1 MKQQTLLSF
10 FGKKK
15 RSTDKENSAPK
26 RAKPA
31 AAEEAAASAP
41 EAVVQETTTPAA
53 AQDAPMTEAIATA
66 QEEPKAAPDETEAEA
81 PPAEEEAAA
90 PPAEAKEPP
99 APAEAEEPPAPA
111 EAAETEAPT
120 STPPA
125 NPQHAGLSQYEI
137 ERLERIA
144 RNAQFMASLG
154 LGDARDAFAAPSGLG
169 ASTTTKKKAGRRKP
183 KPSAPAGP
191 RRSSPRLAGGAA
203 PGAAAPP
210 SSAAA
215 ADEAEAEEAPAEASR
230 LAEYLVP
237 AGAADVSPGD
247 ARELEDPGLKRVY
260 GVAARGALV
269 AAVGK
274 GGRVAV
280 FCPSAGSEPLAAF
293 KGHGGW
299 VGGCGFVGGDRLLTA
314 ANDGKLVLWDCAAA
328 RGDRLRDAATLA
340 PGRCW
345 SLAVSDDRGALCGF
359 RDGTVGV
366 VACAPAALTETVRID
381 VADGAVKGVAWR
393 GDGTFAT
400 ASDDGDVAGWDP
412 RAAAAAA
419 WRLAGAHAEATS
431 AAFRPGDDHQVLTAG
446 RDAAVKLWDLRA
458 PGAPLR
464 TFAGHHRPDARR
476 KGIFHP
482 RWVGGAAFAVGG
494 EGSQR
499 LAFYDAARGAAFAS
513 VKCAGDVTAVAPL
526 PGGDAL
532 AVADDASGALAL
544 VPAPPRPS
552 AP

>member
-41 EAVVQETTTPAA
+41 EAVVQETMTPAA
-53 AQDAPMTEAIATA
+53 AQDATMTEATASA
-66 QEEPKAAPDETEAEA
+66 QEEPDATPEAPDETEAEV
-81 PPAEEEAAA
+81 PPAEEEAPAA

-111 EAAETEAPT
+111 EAEETEAPT

-169 ASTTTKKKAGRRKP
+169 AATSTKKKAGRRKP
-183 KPSAPAGP
+183 KPSRQLGAGRARRGFARRRPRPA
-191 RRSSPRLAGGAA
+191 RRRRL
-203 PGAAAPP
+203 P
-210 SSAAA
+210 
-215 ADEAEAEEAPAEASR
+215 
-230 LAEYLVP
+230 
-237 AGAADVSPGD
+237 
-247 ARELEDPGLKRVY
+247 
-260 GVAARGALV
+260 
-269 AAVGK
+269 
-274 GGRVAV
+274 
-280 FCPSAGSEPLAAF
+280 
-293 KGHGGW
+293 
-299 VGGCGFVGGDRLLTA
+299 
-314 ANDGKLVLWDCAAA
+314 
-328 RGDRLRDAATLA
+328 
-340 PGRCW
+340 
-345 SLAVSDDRGALCGF
+345 
-359 RDGTVGV
+359 
-366 VACAPAALTETVRID
+366 
-381 VADGAVKGVAWR
+381 
-393 GDGTFAT
+393 
-400 ASDDGDVAGWDP
+400 
-412 RAAAAAA
+412 
-419 WRLAGAHAEATS
+419 HAEATS
-431 AAFRPGDDHQVLTAG
+431 AAFRPGDDHHVLTAG

-482 RWVGGAAFAVGG
+482 RWVGGGAFAVGG

-526 PGGDAL
+526 PGGESL

>member
-1 MKQQTLLSF
+1 MY
-10 FGKKK
+10 K
-15 RSTDKENSAPK
+15 R
-26 RAKPA
+26 
-31 AAEEAAASAP
+31 
-41 EAVVQETTTPAA
+41 Q
-53 AQDAPMTEAIATA
+53 
-66 QEEPKAAPDETEAEA
+66 
-81 PPAEEEAAA
+81 
-90 PPAEAKEPP
+90 
-99 APAEAEEPPAPA
+99 
-111 EAAETEAPT
+111 
-120 STPPA
+120 
-125 NPQHAGLSQYEI
+125 
-137 ERLERIA
+137 
-144 RNAQFMASLG
+144 
-154 LGDARDAFAAPSGLG
+154 
-169 ASTTTKKKAGRRKP
+169 
-183 KPSAPAGP
+183 
-191 RRSSPRLAGGAA
+191 
-203 PGAAAPP
+203 
-210 SSAAA
+210 
-215 ADEAEAEEAPAEASR
+215 
-230 LAEYLVP
+230 
-237 AGAADVSPGD
+237 
-247 ARELEDPGLKRVY
+247 
-260 GVAARGALV
+260 
-269 AAVGK
+269 
-274 GGRVAV
+274 
-280 FCPSAGSEPLAAF
+280 
-293 KGHGGW
+293 
-299 VGGCGFVGGDRLLTA
+299 
-314 ANDGKLVLWDCAAA
+314 LWDCAAA

-359 RDGTVGV
+359 RDGAVGV

-412 RAAAAAA
+412 RAAAPAA

-431 AAFRPGDDHQVLTAG
+431 AAFRPGDDHHVLTAG

-482 RWVGGAAFAVGG
+482 RWVGGGAFAVGG

-526 PGGDAL
+526 PGGESL